1 MDNARL
7 ILLFALGL
15 VSLSL
20 YQAWQQDYAVKPS
33 QTPAT
38 AIDTA
43 GEISTI
49 PAPSSTTDGTTIQGD
64 VPLAT
69 VAKPAAI
76 PGLPTAT
83 PGEFIRIKTD
93 VLDLKIDSRG
103 GTIVESALEKMPVIQ
118 DNPDTKIK
126 LLTLEPSRYFVAQ
139 SGLIGASA
147 QTAPKHDEAIY
158 QFEKREYQLQEG
170 EDGLT
175 VTLKW
180 STSTGIEVS
189 KHYHLKR
196 GSYTINVEHVVT
208 NNSQEMWAGRS
219 YQQLQRVNYDEDTG
233 SSFMMFYMGGGY
245 YTDENKF
252 SKYDY
257 DDMAESNLDVDTVGG
272 WITMMQHYF
281 AGAWVPA
288 KDQKNHLYSKSLG
301 NERYMIGSYS
311 PSITLQPGETH
322 NFSSDLFIGPKLD
335 DQLQATAEGL
345 ELVRDY
351 GFLAVI
357 AKPMFWVLQKIHGY
371 VGNWGWSI
379 ILFTIL
385 LKLAFYKLSETSY
398 RSMANM
404 RKMTPRIQALKDRYG
419 DDKKRMQQAMME
431 LYKTQKIN
439 PLGGCLPMLVQMP
452 FFIALYWVLMESVE
466 LRHAPWI
473 LWIQDLSTKDPYFIL
488 PLIMGV
494 SMFVQQKLNPAPPD
508 PMQAKMMQMLPI
520 VFTFFF
526 AFFPAGLVLYWVVNN
541 LLSITQQYIIT
552 KKIENAD

>member
-20 YQAWQQDYAVKPS
+20 YQAWQEDYAVKAPQTTTTATTTLDKTSSVPS
-33 QTPAT
+33 P
-38 AIDTA
+38 
-43 GEISTI
+43 STV
-49 PAPSSTTDGTTIQGD
+49 ADGVNAEGD

-69 VAKPAAI
+69 ADK
-76 PGLPTAT
+76 PTAV
-83 PGEFIRIKTD
+83 PGQSTEKPGDVIRVRTD
-93 VLDLKIDSRG
+93 VFDLKIDSRG
-103 GTIVESALEKMPVIQ
+103 GTIVESILDKMPISL
-118 DNPDTKIK
+118 DNLDEKIT
-126 LLTLEPSRYFVAQ
+126 LLTREPSRYYVAQ
-139 SGLIGASA
+139 SGLIGSSA
-147 QTAPKHDEAIY
+147 ELAPKHDEAIY
-158 QFEKREYQLQEG
+158 QFEKRDYQLQEG
-170 EDGLT
+170 EDELT

-180 STSTGIEVS
+180 STNTGIEVS
-189 KHYHLKR
+189 KHYHFKR
-196 GSYTINVEHVVT
+196 GIYTIRVEHEVT
-208 NNSQEMWAGRS
+208 NKSNDVWTGRS
-219 YQQLQRVNYDEDTG
+219 YQQLQRVKYDEDTG
-233 SSFMMFYMGGGY
+233 SGFMMFYMGGGY
-245 YTDENKF
+245 YTQENKF

-257 DDMAESNLDVDTVGG
+257 DDMVDAKLDVETVGG

-281 AGAWVPA
+281 TGVWVPE

-311 PSITLQPGETH
+311 PSITLQSGESHT
-322 NFSSDLFIGPKLD
+322 FTSDLFIGPKLD

-357 AKPMFWVLQKIHGY
+357 AKPMFWVLQKIHGI
-371 VGNWGWSI
+371 VGNWGWAI

-466 LRHAPWI
+466 LRQAPWI
-473 LWIQDLSTKDPYFIL
+473 LWIQDLSIKDPYFIL

-541 LLSITQQYIIT
+541 LLSISQQYVIT
-552 KKIENAD
+552 KKIDKES

>member
-20 YQAWQQDYAVKPS
+20 YQAWQQDYAVKAP
-33 QTPAT
+33 QKTAT
-38 AIDTA
+38 AVDNA
-43 GEISTI
+43 SAV
-49 PAPSSTTDGTTIQGD
+49 PAPSSTADGSSGQGD

-69 VAKPAAI
+69 ADKPAAV
-76 PGLPTAT
+76 PGQPPVK
-83 PGEFIRIKTD
+83 PGDIIQVKTD

-103 GTIVESALEKMPVIQ
+103 GTIVESILEKMPISLDV
-118 DNPDTKIK
+118 PEEKIT

-139 SGLIGASA
+139 SGLIGASSEL
-147 QTAPKHDEAIY
+147 APKHDQAIY
-158 QFEKREYQLQEG
+158 QFENQKYQLQ
-170 EDGLT
+170 DGDNELQ
-175 VTLKW
+175 VSLSW
-180 STSTGIEVS
+180 STNSGVEVS
-189 KHYHLKR
+189 KHYLFER
-196 GSYTINVEHVVT
+196 GSYKVNVKHEVT
-208 NNSQEMWAGRS
+208 NNSQDVWAGRS

-245 YTDENKF
+245 YTDEKKF

-257 DDMAESNLDVDTVGG
+257 DDMVESKLDVDTVGG

-281 AGAWVPA
+281 AGVWVPE

-301 NERYMIGSYS
+301 NDRYMIGSYS
-311 PSITLQPGETH
+311 PSITLQPGESHIFT
-322 NFSSDLFIGPKLD
+322 SDLFIGPKLD

-351 GFLAVI
+351 GFLAVL
-357 AKPMFWVLQKIHGY
+357 AKPMFWVLQKIHSY
-371 VGNWGWSI
+371 VGNWGWAI

-385 LKLAFYKLSETSY
+385 LKLVFYKLSETSY

-541 LLSITQQYIIT
+541 LLSIAQQYVIT
-552 KKIENAD
+552 KKIEAAD

>member
-20 YQAWQQDYAVKPS
+20 YQAWQEDYVVKAPQISAPSTDTTTDTPVPASIADGASVQNGSVPPATIEQPAAMPGQAVKP
-33 QTPAT
+33 
-38 AIDTA
+38 A
-43 GEISTI
+43 G
-49 PAPSSTTDGTTIQGD
+49 DM
-64 VPLAT
+64 
-69 VAKPAAI
+69 
-76 PGLPTAT
+76 
-83 PGEFIRIKTD
+83 IRVTTD
-93 VLDLKIDSRG
+93 VLDIKIDSRG
-103 GTIVESALEKMPVIQ
+103 GTIVQSILEQVPVSM
-118 DNPDTKIK
+118 DDPEHKIT
-126 LLTLEPSRYFVAQ
+126 LLSTEPSRFFVAQ

-147 QTAPKHDEAIY
+147 ELAPKHDEAVY
-158 QFEKREYQLQEG
+158 QFEQREYQLQ
-170 EDGLT
+170 DGKDELT
-175 VTLKW
+175 VTIKW
-180 STSTGIEVS
+180 TSETAIEVS
-189 KHYHLKR
+189 KHYHFTR
-196 GSYTINVEHVVT
+196 GNYTIRVEHEVKNMSNDV
-208 NNSQEMWAGRS
+208 WAARS
-219 YQQLQRVNYDEDTG
+219 YQQLQRVNYEEDTG
-233 SSFMMFYMGGGY
+233 SAFMMFYMGGGY
-245 YTDENKF
+245 YTEDNKF

-257 DDMAESNLDVDTVGG
+257 ADMADSDLQAETVGG
-272 WITMMQHYF
+272 WVTMMQHYF
-281 AGAWVPA
+281 AGVWIPQ
-288 KDQKNHLYSKSLG
+288 KDQKNHIYSKSLG

-311 PSITLQPGETH
+311 PSITIQPGGNHT
-322 NFSSDLFIGPKLD
+322 FISDLFIGPKLD

-351 GFLAVI
+351 GFLAVL
-357 AKPMFWVLQKIHGY
+357 AKPMFWILQKIHGY

-473 LWIQDLSTKDPYFIL
+473 LWIQDLSAKDPYFLL

-541 LLSITQQYIIT
+541 LLSIAQQYVIT

>member
-20 YQAWQQDYAVKPS
+20 YQAWQQDYAVKGP

-38 AIDTA
+38 VADQSTA
-43 GEISTI
+43 VPS
-49 PAPSSTTDGTTIQGD
+49 PATSADGASVQESD

-69 VAKPAAI
+69 ADKPAAAI
-76 PGLPTAT
+76 AQSVEKPGDT
-83 PGEFIRIKTD
+83 IHIKTD

-103 GTIVESALEKMPVIQ
+103 GTIVESTLEKMPISV
-118 DNPDTKIK
+118 DDPEKKIT
-126 LLTLEPSRYFVAQ
+126 LLTREPSRYFVAQ

-147 QTAPKHDEAIY
+147 ELAPKHDEAIY
-158 QFEKREYQLQEG
+158 QFEKSEYQLQEG
-170 EDGLT
+170 EDDL
-175 VTLKW
+175 VATLKW
-180 STSTGIEVS
+180 STNTGIEVS

-196 GSYTINVEHVVT
+196 GSYKIHVEHQVT
-208 NNSQEMWAGRS
+208 NNSSDVWAGRS
-219 YQQLQRVNYDEDTG
+219 YQQLQRVNYEEDTG

-245 YTDENKF
+245 YTDEKKF

-257 DDMAESNLDVDTVGG
+257 DDMAESKLDVDTVGG

-281 AGAWVPA
+281 AGVWIPE

-311 PSITLQPGETH
+311 PSITLQPGDTH
-322 NFSSDLFIGPKLD
+322 TFVSDLFIGPKLD
-335 DQLQATAEGL
+335 KQLQTTAEGL

-351 GFLAVI
+351 GFLAVL
-357 AKPMFWVLQKIHGY
+357 AKPMFWILQKIHGV
-371 VGNWGWSI
+371 VGNWGWAI

-439 PLGGCLPMLVQMP
+439 PLGGCLPMLIQMP

-466 LRHAPWI
+466 LRQAPWI

-541 LLSITQQYIIT
+541 LLSIAQQYVIT

>member
-20 YQAWQQDYAVKPS
+20 YQAWQEDYAVKAP
-33 QTPAT
+33 QTTATTSDEAT
-38 AIDTA
+38 AV
-43 GEISTI
+43 
-49 PAPSSTTDGTTIQGD
+49 PAPTTTVGDGVDIQGD

-69 VAKPAAI
+69 ADKPAF
-76 PGLPTAT
+76 T
-83 PGEFIRIKTD
+83 PAQSDGKQGDIIRVKTD
-93 VLDLKIDSRG
+93 VLGLKIDSRG
-103 GTIVESALEKMPVIQ
+103 GTIVESILEKMPISMK
-118 DNPDTKIK
+118 DPEKKIT
-126 LLTLEPSRYFVAQ
+126 LLTREPSRYFVAQ

-147 QTAPKHDEAIY
+147 ELAPKHDQAIY
-158 QFEKREYQLQEG
+158 HFEKSEYQLQDG
-170 EDGLT
+170 EDELT

-180 STSTGIEVS
+180 STDTGIEVS
-189 KHYHLKR
+189 KHYHFKR
-196 GSYTINVEHVVT
+196 GSYKISVEHEVKNKSSDV
-208 NNSQEMWAGRS
+208 WAARS
-219 YQQLQRVNYDEDTG
+219 YQQLQRVNYEEDTG

-245 YTDENKF
+245 YTDEKKF
-252 SKYDY
+252 TKYDY
-257 DDMAESNLDVDTVGG
+257 EDMSESKLDVDTVGG

-281 AGAWVPA
+281 AGVWVPA

-301 NERYMIGSYS
+301 NEKYMIGSYS
-311 PSITLQPGETH
+311 PSTTLQAGESHT
-322 NFSSDLFIGPKLD
+322 FTSDLFIGPKVD

-351 GFLAVI
+351 GFLAVL
-357 AKPMFWVLQKIHGY
+357 AKPMFWILQKIHGY
-371 VGNWGWSI
+371 VGNWGWAI

-466 LRHAPWI
+466 LRQAPWI

-541 LLSITQQYIIT
+541 LLSITQQYVIT
-552 KKIENAD
+552 KKIENAG

>member
-43 GEISTI
+43 GENSTV
-49 PAPSSTTDGTTIQGD
+49 PAPSTTTDGTTLQSD

-69 VAKPAAI
+69 VDKPAAI
-76 PGLPTAT
+76 PGLPVAT

-93 VLDLKIDSRG
+93 VLNLKIDSRG
-103 GTIVESALEKMPVIQ
+103 GTIVESSLEKMPVSL
-118 DNPDTKIK
+118 DNPDIKIK
-126 LLTLEPSRYFVAQ
+126 LLNLEPARYFVAQ

-147 QTAPKHDEAIY
+147 AMAPKHDEAIY

-170 EDGLT
+170 EDELT

-180 STSTGIEVS
+180 STDTGIEVS

-196 GSYTINVEHVVT
+196 GSYIINVEHEVK

-245 YTDENKF
+245 YTVENKF

-272 WITMMQHYF
+272 WITMMQHYY

-311 PSITLQPGETH
+311 PSVTLQSGETH

-335 DQLQATAEGL
+335 DQLQETAEGL

-385 LKLAFYKLSETSY
+385 LKIAFYKLSETSY

>member
-20 YQAWQQDYAVKPS
+20 YQAWQEDYAVKTP

-38 AIDTA
+38 ATVHSTA
-43 GEISTI
+43 VPS
-49 PAPSSTTDGTTIQGD
+49 PATSTDGISVQDSD

-69 VAKPAAI
+69 ADK
-76 PGLPTAT
+76 PTASMAQSVEK
-83 PGEFIRIKTD
+83 PGDIIHINTD

-103 GTIVESALEKMPVIQ
+103 GTIVESTLEKMPISLGDP
-118 DNPDTKIK
+118 DNKIT
-126 LLTLEPSRYFVAQ
+126 LLTREPSRYFVAQ
-139 SGLIGASA
+139 SGLIGASSEL
-147 QTAPKHDEAIY
+147 APKHDEAIY
-158 QFEKREYQLQEG
+158 QFEKSEYQLQEG
-170 EDGLT
+170 EDDL
-175 VTLKW
+175 VATLKW
-180 STSTGIEVS
+180 STNTGVEVS
-189 KHYHLKR
+189 KHYRLKR
-196 GSYTINVEHVVT
+196 GSYKINVEHQVT
-208 NNSQEMWAGRS
+208 NNSSDVWAGRS
-219 YQQLQRVNYDEDTG
+219 YQQLQRVNYEEDTG

-245 YTDENKF
+245 YTEENKF

-257 DDMAESNLDVDTVGG
+257 GDMDESKLDVDTVGG

-281 AGAWVPA
+281 AGVWVPQ

-311 PSITLQPGETH
+311 PSITLKPGESHT
-322 NFSSDLFIGPKLD
+322 FTSDLFIGPKLD
-335 DQLQATAEGL
+335 DQLQETAEGL

-351 GFLAVI
+351 GFLAVL
-357 AKPMFWVLQKIHGY
+357 AKPMFWILQKIHGV
-371 VGNWGWSI
+371 VGNWGWAI

-439 PLGGCLPMLVQMP
+439 PLGGCLPMLIQMP

-466 LRHAPWI
+466 LRQAPWI

-541 LLSITQQYIIT
+541 LLSIAQQYVIT
-552 KKIENAD
+552 KKIEAAD